1 MIELPD
7 DELDK
12 LFRKSSEEF
21 DPTYEPEDWSAL
33 KKRLDREDGRGPA
46 GWLRKW
52 WPVGILML
60 LIPAGLTGYYL
71 LDDAGPEVKKGK
83 QISVQEKVSAD
94 VPVLSKAGN
103 AESVEGLKKDA
114 PVLNSDESA
123 ENALPESKEKK
134 NLTTDKARF
143 RSGNQLR
150 NRISKSGVNKKSRKE
165 IAELH
170 SEESEDLGAD
180 KITDSKILPRSRSK
194 AGGVFLEPDRSKGKE
209 GDGAFSS
216 EKNTSSKPESAA
228 SKWKDG
234 GKELSETRRK
244 VGVAGVISERQ
255 TNKKASGSEIVLNKN
270 TEIDNAEKTFAN
282 ADLPTV
288 NSGKSDVEETRA
300 LPSVNLLTHL
310 PFNPK
315 TFSTLPIVEIM
326 ESPEPRKQEKAWDLS
341 PKFAIRVGYSPDL
354 SSVGLNN
361 FSKPG
366 SSFSLMAEYGLS
378 PRLYVQTGVVRSEK
392 VYYANANEYEWPP
405 EWKKGPKASS
415 TDATCKIIEIPLNLR
430 YDLVQKDRVRIFA
443 GAGTSSYYMQKENYV
458 YNYPPNTK
466 YIMWYDHEDK
476 TGWFW
481 LSHINASAGFERR
494 ITNKLSILA
503 EPYVKIPVK
512 KVGYGKV
519 NLFTAGMWISLRYT
533 PAFFK

>member
-33 KKRLDREDGRGPA
+33 KKRLDREDGKSPA
-46 GWLRKW
+46 GGLRKW
-52 WPVGILML
+52 WPVGILVL

-71 LDDAGPEVKKGK
+71 LDDAGAEVKKQK

-103 AESVEGLKKDA
+103 AESVAGLKEEV
-114 PVLNSDESA
+114 PVLNADESA
-123 ENALPESKEKK
+123 KKALLESKEKK

-143 RSGNQLR
+143 RSENQLR
-150 NRISKSGVNKKSRKE
+150 NRILKSGVDKKSRKE
-165 IAELH
+165 IAELNSKE
-170 SEESEDLGAD
+170 SEELGAD

-194 AGGVFLEPDRSKGKE
+194 AGGVFLEPNRSKGKE

-216 EKNTSSKPESAA
+216 AKNISSKPENFVDALKSVEKNSFKIGKKTAA
-228 SKWKDG
+228 A
-234 GKELSETRRK
+234 EVNSEEQK
-244 VGVAGVISERQ
+244 
-255 TNKKASGSEIVLNKN
+255 KKASESEIVLKHKS
-270 TEIDNAEKTFAN
+270 EINSNEKSPENLIPTSVNAET
-282 ADLPTV
+282 
-288 NSGKSDVEETRA
+288 NSVQEENR
-300 LPSVNLLTHL
+300 LLRSVDLLTHS

-315 TFSTLPIVEIM
+315 TFVSLPVVKIT
-326 ESPEPRKQEKAWDLS
+326 ESPEPPKQEKVWDLS

-354 SSVGLNN
+354 SSVGLDN

-366 SSFSLMAEYGLS
+366 SAFSVLAEYALV
-378 PRLYVQTGVVRSEK
+378 PKLYIQAGIARSEK
-392 VYYANANEYEWPP
+392 VYFANANEYEWP
-405 EWKKGPKASS
+405 ENWKMGPKAIS

-430 YDLVQKDRVRIFA
+430 YDLVQKDRFRIFA
-443 GAGTSSYYMQKENYV
+443 GAGSSSYYMQKENYI

-466 YIMWYDHEDK
+466 YIKWYDYETK